1 MNEGKRKRV
10 RERDENG
17 KALGRWRGREEK
29 RVSGG
34 ERGKREKGISEM

>member
-1 MNEGKRKRV
+1 MNEGNRKHV

-17 KALGRWRGREEK
+17 KAVGMWRGREEK

-34 ERGKREKGISEM
+34 RKGKEKGISEM